1 MEDIVL
7 RYQEGEE
14 IAREELLEEILELH
28 NYTITRAEA
37 VILLHKKYGKAKIF

>member
-14 IAREELLEEILELH
+14 IARKELLEKILELH
-28 NYTITRAEA
+28 NYNITEDEA
-37 VILLHKKYGKAKIF
+37 VILLHKKYGKTKIF